1 MGHSQLL
8 TGHVASLSR
17 GIQDRELTSSSGQ
30 LANVNPTFQWVRLAQ
45 RIPVR
50 VSIDEAPADVRLITG
65 RTATLT
71 VLPAAPDAARPAAA
85 SAQQARP

>member
-1 MGHSQLL
+1 M
-8 TGHVASLSR
+8 ASISR

-50 VSIDEAPADVRLITG
+50 IELDP
-65 RTATLT
+65 
-71 VLPAAPDAARPAAA
+71 LPAGVQLVAGQTASVELTSSKQAAA
-85 SAQQARP
+85 VLISSGQH